1 MMACKAIQ
9 RTFEKAGEPASA
21 EKCKRLHEKLGAQL
35 LKHGN
40 KMQFRICYQFEGD
53 ALEEYYTGSVSELY
67 DYLDYM
73 LLAGADNIT
82 WKEVQ

>member
-1 MMACKAIQ
+1 MKYI
-9 RTFEKAGEPASA
+9 TY
-21 EKCKRLHEKLGAQL
+21 
-35 LKHGN
+35 
-40 KMQFRICYQFEGD
+40 YQFEGN

-67 DYLDYM
+67 DYLNYM